1 MHRPKVYFVK
11 NLSVME
17 NRTLEIET
25 AIGIL
30 KTPHEVF
37 EAIVDP
43 ARMSNYFISQ
53 GSGRLEEGK
62 VIMWRF
68 PEFDFEF
75 PVKVARI
82 EKDSFVSFRW
92 ESDGI
97 DMLVEMTLT
106 PRGTGSTV
114 VRITE
119 KSRKLD
125 EAGLKWLQG
134 NTQGWA
140 NFLACLKA
148 YLEYGINLRKGAFD
162 FMTDK

>member
-1 MHRPKVYFVK
+1 
-11 NLSVME
+11 ME
-17 NRTLEIET
+17 NLNLEIET
-25 AIGIL
+25 AIQIL

-43 ARMSNYFISQ
+43 VKMSNYFISR

-62 VIMWRF
+62 VIIWRF
-68 PEFDFEF
+68 PEFDLEF
-75 PVKVARI
+75 PVKVDRV
-82 EKDSFVSFRW
+82 EKDRYVSFRW

-97 DMLVEMTLT
+97 DLLVEMTLT
-106 PRGTGSTV
+106 PRDPGSTV

-119 KSRKLD
+119 GKRQPD

>member
-1 MHRPKVYFVK
+1 
-11 NLSVME
+11 ME

-30 KTPHEVF
+30 KTPHAVF

-43 ARMSNYFISQ
+43 EKMSNYFISG

-62 VIMWRF
+62 EIMWRF

-75 PVKVARI
+75 PVKVDRV
-82 EKDSFVSFRW
+82 EKDSYVSFRW
-92 ESDGI
+92 DSDGL
-97 DMLVEMTLT
+97 DLLVEMTLT
-106 PRGTGSTV
+106 PRGERSTV

-119 KSRKLD
+119 KSRELD
-125 EAGLKWLQG
+125 EAGLKWLRG
-134 NTQGWA
+134 NTAGWA

-148 YLEYGINLRKGAFD
+148 YVEYGINLRKGAFD